1 MKKLNN
7 ILYVTAYHSCDFNES
22 PIKGRFVAF
31 NNQAEEPII
40 SIEAK
45 GTVAEISINGQID
58 RWENS
63 AAIFRKRVDEIIA
76 QGIKD
81 VNLYINTPGGSVF
94 EANEIANEIQ
104 KFPGKINGFGGALV
118 ASAGSYLALICETFE
133 LAENGQYMYHKPSG
147 FISGNEDKVASDL
160 KLLQNLT
167 KQYRTAYANK
177 TTMSEDDIETNWS
190 KGDVWLSAQEALDQ
204 GFITGISKPAKITKE
219 SQAQFA
225 ACGAPVV
232 PEVNSKSE
240 EYTMKN
246 RNQIIAALKLAA
258 DATDEQIEE
267 AIKAS
272 LEKSTRVD
280 EAENAAKNSVKAN
293 VETYVDAMIMAKKVT
308 ADDKESL
315 VAFGMADFN
324 ALKNMYDK
332 KTAVEKLSDKI
343 DPNAS
348 SGGPSDVRAKWS
360 LQDYIDK
367 DPVAL
372 EKLIADEPKKY
383 AELEAA
389 HYGSY

>member
-22 PIKGRFVAF
+22 PIKGRFVSY
-31 NNQAEEPII
+31 NNQDEETSI

-45 GTVAEISINGQID
+45 GTVAEIRLTGTID

-63 AAIFRKRVDEIIA
+63 ADQFRRKIDELIA
-76 QGIKD
+76 QGIKN
-81 VNLYINTPGGSVF
+81 VKLYMNGPGGSVF
-94 EANEIANEIQ
+94 EANEIENEI
-104 KFPGKINGFGGALV
+104 KRFKGTIDGEGGAMV
-118 ASAGSYLALICETFE
+118 ASAYSYLAAICDNFIM
-133 LAENGQYMYHKPSG
+133 AENGQYMYHKPMG

-167 KQYRTAYANK
+167 NQYRTAYATK
-177 TTMSEDDIETNWS
+177 TTMSEEEIETNWS

-232 PEVNSKSE
+232 PEVNSKI

-272 LEKSTRVD
+272 LEKSARVD
-280 EAENAAKNSVKAN
+280 EAESAAKNSVKAN

-308 ADDKESL
+308 ADDKEHL

-348 SGGPSDVRAKWS
+348 SGDASGVRAKWS

-372 EKLIADEPKKY
+372 EKLIADDPKKY

-389 HYGSY
+389 HYESY

>member
-31 NNQAEEPII
+31 EPIEEDSLM

-45 GTVAEISINGQID
+45 GTVAEIRINGPID
-58 RWENS
+58 RWDNS
-63 AAIFRKRVDEIIA
+63 AALFRRRVDEVIA
-76 QGIKD
+76 LGIKD

-104 KFPGKINGFGGALV
+104 KFPGKIKGFGGALV

-147 FISGNEDKVASDL
+147 LISGNEDKVASDL

-167 KQYRTAYANK
+167 NQYRTAYATK
-177 TTMSEDDIETNWS
+177 TTMSEEEIETNWS

-232 PEVNSKSE
+232 PEVNSKI

-272 LEKSTRVD
+272 LEKSARVD
-280 EAENAAKNSVKAN
+280 EAEIAAKNSVKAN

-308 ADDKESL
+308 ADDKEHL

-348 SGGPSDVRAKWS
+348 SGDASGVRAKWS

-372 EKLIADEPKKY
+372 EKLIADDPKKY

-389 HYGSY
+389 HYESY

>member
-7 ILYVTAYHSCDFNES
+7 NIYVTAQYLSGFSASTANS
-22 PIKGRFVAF
+22 RFSAF
-31 NNQAEEPII
+31 NDRYEETNI

-45 GTVAEISINGQID
+45 GTVAEIRLTGTID

-63 AAIFRKRVDEIIA
+63 ADQFRRKIDELIA
-76 QGIKD
+76 QGIKN
-81 VNLYINTPGGSVF
+81 VKLYMNGPGGSVF
-94 EANEIANEIQ
+94 EANEIENEI
-104 KFPGKINGFGGALV
+104 KRFKGAIDGEGGAMV
-118 ASAGSYLALICETFE
+118 ASAYSYLAAICDTFE
-133 LAENGQYMYHKPSG
+133 MAENGQYMYHKPSG

-167 KQYRTAYANK
+167 KQYKTAYANK

-246 RNQIIAALKLAA
+246 RNQIIATLKLAA

-272 LEKSTRVD
+272 MEKSNRVD
-280 EAENAAKNSVKAN
+280 QAENTAKDSVKAN
-293 VETYVDAMIMAKKVT
+293 VETYVDSIILAKKAS
-308 ADDKESL
+308 ADDKDSL
-315 VAFGMADFN
+315 VSIGLADFT
-324 ALKNMYDK
+324 ALKNIYDK
-332 KTAVEKLSDKI
+332 KKGVEKLSEHLIPGALD
-343 DPNAS
+343 
-348 SGGPSDVRAKWS
+348 GGGSDAKAKFT

-367 DPVAL
+367 DPKAL
-372 EKLIADEPKKY
+372 EALIIEDPKKY

-389 HYGSY
+389 HYGSN